1 LAGATANFPDHC
13 FTFPDCEKLAD
24 NLEKQDGFKIFF
36 WNCQSPLWQ
45 TTSSHLLIYL
55 ANFELFFLLFLKRIV
70 DLLLNCFV
78 HDLNVGWQGLA
89 QVLLMT
95 SYVLIQ
101 GRES

>member
-1 LAGATANFPDHC
+1 MGSRF
-13 FTFPDCEKLAD
+13 F
-24 NLEKQDGFKIFF
+24 LELPKSL
-36 WNCQSPLWQ
+36 CQ

-70 DLLLNCFV
+70 DLLLNCFL
-78 HDLNVGWQGLA
+78 HDWNVGWQGLA